1 MRLQHTKQKVLLLN
15 LMLSAAKYQKS
26 STKFL
31 LCHHAS
37 SNAVQICD
45 FQKKAAELLSHAHF
59 NESFH
64 IIHRFTELHIH
75 LEPHLQLTKCKFN
88 RVEIR
93 RIWREIFKNTSFV
106 AHVI

>member
-45 FQKKAAELLSHAHF
+45 FQKKPLALPNCCLMPISMKASILSIASQSCIFLLNHIF
-59 NESFH
+59 NLPNASSIGLKSGEYGG
-64 IIHRFTELHIH
+64 RY
-75 LEPHLQLTKCKFN
+75 
-88 RVEIR
+88 
-93 RIWREIFKNTSFV
+93 
-106 AHVI
+106 